1 MHSGLPAPVARVV
14 PETAIGFAAISG
26 TTYAIDLTLL
36 AVLFDVLHWPYPL
49 AVTTGYV
56 VAFGLAF
63 LLNRWLNFQSHGPLG
78 RQTGR
83 YVVTVLANYVLFILA
98 LSTTLEWLGVQYL
111 AARLVAGACEAVFMY
126 VMMRSFVFRLKRYP

>member
-1 MHSGLPAPVARVV
+1 MHGALPEPVARLV
-14 PETAIGFAAISG
+14 PETAVGFAAISG
-26 TTYAIDLTLL
+26 TTYAIDLAVL
-36 AVLFDVLHWPYPL
+36 AVLFDVLRWPYPV

-63 LLNRWLNFQSHGPLG
+63 VLNRWLNFQSHGPLG

-111 AARLVAGACEAVFMY
+111 LARLVAGACEAVFMY
-126 VMMRSFVFRLKRYP
+126 LMMRSFVFRLKRYP

>member
-1 MHSGLPAPVARVV
+1 MHSLLPAPLARVV
-14 PETAIGFAAISG
+14 PETAVGFAAISG

-36 AVLFDVLHWPYPL
+36 ALLFDVARWPYPL

-126 VMMRSFVFRLKRYP
+126 VMMRTFVFRLKRYP

>member
-1 MHSGLPAPVARVV
+1 M
-14 PETAIGFAAISG
+14 GFAAISG

-36 AVLFDVLHWPYPL
+36 ALLFDVFGWPYPV

-63 LLNRWLNFQSHGPLG
+63 VLNRWLNFQSHGPLG

-83 YVVTVLANYVLFILA
+83 YVVTVVANYLLFILA
-98 LSTTLEWLGVQYL
+98 LSTTLEALGVHYL
-111 AARLVAGACEAVFMY
+111 AARLIAGACEAVFMY
-126 VMMRSFVFRLKRYP
+126 VMMRTYVFRLKRYT

>member
-1 MHSGLPAPVARVV
+1 MHARLPAPVGRLV
-14 PETAIGFAAISG
+14 PETAVGFAAISG

-36 AVLFDVLHWPYPL
+36 AVLFDVLRWPYPL

-126 VMMRSFVFRLKRYP
+126 LMMRSFVFRLKRYT